1 MRTGWSTRSSSNA
14 SPPNRRLARGHARAA
29 APARL
34 AARLVAGDEAGAWS
48 IVESTLA
55 SGADA
60 DDVLVDVIA
69 AAMRHIGDGW
79 AAGSLDVSDEHRATV
94 VVGRIVGRMGPHF
107 TRRGPKRGMIVLG
120 APEDDEHAV
129 PSAILADLLR
139 AARFEVHDLGA
150 DTPTASF
157 PVAADHAERLVGV
170 MIGVT
175 TTGRDGAAAAAFA
188 ALRHAGVTVPLF
200 VGGAAITDA
209 DHARRLGA
217 DHWTGRDGRT
227 AVMLVERVLHAR
239 PSPTSSPSATR
250 VRSHPSRRRPG
261 HPRRARRGHTLA
273 GSGEHPESASETT
286 ARRAPGSTPIW
297 S

>member
-1 MRTGWSTRSSSNA
+1 MVD
-14 SPPNRRLARGHARAA
+14 L
-29 APARL
+29 
-34 AARLVAGDEAGAWS
+34 
-48 IVESTLA
+48 VESTLA

-69 AAMRHIGDGW
+69 AAMRDIGDGW

-94 VVGRIVGRMGPHF
+94 VVGRIVGRMGPRF

-120 APEDDEHAV
+120 APEGEEHAV
-129 PSAILADLLR
+129 PCAILADLLR

-175 TTGRDGAAAAAFA
+175 TAGRDGAAAAAFA

-227 AVMLVERVLHAR
+227 AVTVVERVLHEAR
-239 PSPTSSPSATR
+239 PAIVPRLTSRPGSFRSSRRPSRSPETHRYGPSRGVLEARPPFLDTQSFATRCPTSAPDTTQSSAVWAILEVGRGHFR
-250 VRSHPSRRRPG
+250 VLRLCPETSRR
-261 HPRRARRGHTLA
+261 
-273 GSGEHPESASETT
+273 
-286 ARRAPGSTPIW
+286 
-297 S
+297 

>member
-1 MRTGWSTRSSSNA
+1 MTQRRITLHEAAERLGVHYMTAYRYVRTGRLPAERDGAHWLVD
-14 SPPNRRLARGHARAA
+14 PIELERLAAQPSPRPRGHARAA

-34 AARLVAGDEAGAWS
+34 AARLVAGDEAGAWA

-60 DDVLVDVIA
+60 DDVLVDVVA
-69 AAMRHIGDGW
+69 AAMRDIGDGW
-79 AAGSLDVSDEHRATV
+79 AAGSLDVSDEHRASV
-94 VVGRIVGRMGPHF
+94 VVQRIVARMGPRF

-120 APEDDEHAV
+120 APEGEEHAV
-129 PSAILADLLR
+129 PCAILADLLR

-175 TTGRDGAAAAAFA
+175 TAGREGAAAAAFA
-188 ALRHAGVTVPLF
+188 ALRRAGVTVPLF

-227 AVMLVERVLHAR
+227 AVTVVERVLYAGPGP
-239 PSPTSSPSATR
+239 PS
-250 VRSHPSRRRPG
+250 SR
-261 HPRRARRGHTLA
+261 A
-273 GSGEHPESASETT
+273 
-286 ARRAPGSTPIW
+286 
-297 S
+297 